1 MSEAFL
7 GILPRAE
14 RQRGLILYWWP
25 ALTASVIAWVVFVT
39 LGATPLIRS
48 SGMAL
53 AILGVALTLRRFG
66 GLLAITGGLA
76 LAFSPAFWS
85 QTGGVDRLNL
95 PITIPAVILAG
106 IIAIL
111 VARSGRRMIW
121 GISAGLII
129 FSILFWS
136 QLARLGSLRLTT
148 FVTAWLLYL
157 LIDALLVT
165 NPRPEEA
172 VPTQLGLRHKLGFLV
187 FLTIGVINDPLFILL
202 LPATILCLIVSRS
215 PPPWWYWALLAILI
229 VIGVWGT
236 IIQYLDSGWWLYP
249 AAQAETRGIRVPFV
263 MADGWREASRWLYLF
278 NLVINQFS
286 IVGVL
291 LGIIG
296 LARMAR
302 WYPPVGTVTMIAYAA
317 YALFGL
323 VYFGKDSD
331 VLLIPLMIIQVIWMT
346 YAVYTLEQ
354 WLQKSFKSY
363 QQGVRWLATAAF
375 TMMPLLMLLRIAH
388 TV

>member
-1 MSEAFL
+1 MNKTFL
-7 GILPRAE
+7 GIRPLDE
-14 RQRGLILYWWP
+14 RQQGLVLYWWP
-25 ALTASVIAWVVFVT
+25 ALTASAIAWFVFVT
-39 LGATPLIRS
+39 LGTTPLIRA

-66 GLLAITGGLA
+66 GLLAIIGGLA

-95 PITIPAVILAG
+95 PITVTAVILAG
-106 IIAIL
+106 VVAIL
-111 VARSGRRMIW
+111 AAHFGKRIIW
-121 GISAGLII
+121 GISAGLVI

-148 FVTAWLLYL
+148 FITAWLLYL
-157 LIDALLVT
+157 LIDALVVT

-172 VPTQLGLRHKLGFLV
+172 APAHLGLRHKLGFLV
-187 FLTIGVINDPLFILL
+187 LLIIGVINDPLLTLL
-202 LPATILCLIVSRS
+202 APATILCLIVSRS
-215 PPPWWYWALLAILI
+215 SPPWWYWALMAII
-229 VIGVWGT
+229 IAIGIRGT

-249 AAQAETRGIRVPFV
+249 AAQAETLGIRVPFV

-278 NLVINQFS
+278 NSVINQFS

-302 WYPPVGTVTMIAYAA
+302 WYPPIGNVTMIAYAA

-331 VLLIPLMIIQVIWMT
+331 VLLLPLMIIQVIWMT
-346 YAVYTLEQ
+346 YAVYTFEQ
-354 WLQKSFKSY
+354 WLQKSFKSS
-363 QQGVRWLATAAF
+363 QQIVRWLTTAAF
-375 TMMPLLMLLRIAH
+375 TLMPLLMLLRIAH
-388 TV
+388 IV